1 MRGIVRVWIT
11 KKCEQRG
18 VENVRHFFRIKVV
31 ASAVFKLCDT
41 TLCPLGGLL
50 RGGFWNLVSSM
61 CVEMWR
67 VLECQ
72 DLLIILRFP
81 LTANVAIG
89 RHWSSRNEKEEE
101 EEEKEVKRE
110 EKEEEEGDSGVRC
123 CDRPCHSALTR
134 TCTSLGSRGPQPSS
148 TSK

>member
-1 MRGIVRVWIT
+1 M
-11 KKCEQRG
+11 
-18 VENVRHFFRIKVV
+18 
-31 ASAVFKLCDT
+31 
-41 TLCPLGGLL
+41 
-50 RGGFWNLVSSM
+50 SSM

-81 LTANVAIG
+81 LTANMATR
-89 RHWSSRNEKEEE
+89 RHWSSRNEKEEEE

-110 EKEEEEGDSGVRC
+110 EKEEEGEDSGVRC

-134 TCTSLGSRGPQPSS
+134 TCTSLGSRAPQPTS

>member
-11 KKCEQRG
+11 KKCEEQG
-18 VENVRHFFRIKVV
+18 VENVRHFLRIKVV
-31 ASAVFKLCDT
+31 GSAVFKLCDT

-81 LTANVAIG
+81 LRANMAT
-89 RHWSSRNEKEEE
+89 RKQQEYEE
-101 EEEKEVKRE
+101 
-110 EKEEEEGDSGVRC
+110 
-123 CDRPCHSALTR
+123 
-134 TCTSLGSRGPQPSS
+134 
-148 TSK
+148 

>member
-1 MRGIVRVWIT
+1 M
-11 KKCEQRG
+11 
-18 VENVRHFFRIKVV
+18 
-31 ASAVFKLCDT
+31 
-41 TLCPLGGLL
+41 
-50 RGGFWNLVSSM
+50 SSM

-72 DLLIILRFP
+72 DLLIIPRFP
-81 LTANVAIG
+81 LRANMAIG
-89 RHWSSRNEKEEE
+89 RHWTSRNEKEEE
-101 EEEKEVKRE
+101 EEEEEKEEKRE
-110 EKEEEEGDSGVRC
+110 EKEEEEEDSGVRC